1 LKNLKG
7 ADYLGGV
14 CIDERIILKL
24 ILQKYGLRM
33 KTGLVVA

>member
-1 LKNLKG
+1 LENLKR
-7 ADYLGGV
+7 ADYLGGG

-24 ILQKYGLRM
+24 ILQKYGVRM